1 MARVKALRGVI
12 KRFERGDALFYP
24 QDGAPSL
31 FIQKEALSS
40 AQNGDTALVRK
51 TGERRARGGGSYDC
65 GEVVRVVERANKRIV
80 GYLERAEHGN
90 ELAFIPSDRRVC
102 GPLTIPKKHL
112 NGAKATDAAIVE
124 MADYEKHIGK
134 VVEVLPPGSDIEA
147 AAIMYQYGV
156 TAEFPGHVAFK
167 AARLPKTVSKAEA
180 LRREDLRNRVI
191 VTIDGAD
198 AKDLDD
204 AVSLE
209 ALGGGRWLLG
219 VHIADV
225 SHYVTEGSAFDIEAI
240 SRATSVYFPDYVA
253 PMLPHELS
261 NGICSLHGGVDRL
274 ALSCFMEIDRRGC
287 VVDYRIAE
295 TLINT
300 SARLTYDAVSAF
312 LDANTRA
319 GITKPVGKLLKDME
333 RLAALLRG
341 KRIQEGSIDFVT
353 SDTHVEME
361 SGVPVKVER
370 EQYGVANGIIEEFM
384 LLCNQTVA
392 KHMAKLNLP
401 CLYRL
406 HETPDEAK
414 LADFYEF
421 MHSVGLTMKKANSLS
436 PRLFQE
442 ALEKARNT
450 PEELAVNKQLLRL
463 MKKARYCEDNLG
475 HFGLA
480 FSHYAHFTS
489 PIRRYPD
496 LLVHRVIKLW
506 LHGRLSGDKLEKLR
520 LKLPSFARKC
530 SEREKNAEDA
540 ERAMLALRKC
550 QYMLPRIGETFEGNV
565 SGFSN
570 SGVFVELPDS
580 VEGIIPFASIE
591 RDYFEYDARRV
602 QAKGERSGR
611 VIRLGDAAEVVVVA
625 VDLSARRVEFAYSGG
640 DRRPRGLKRPKS
652 VKVVPEKAVVKK
664 KRRSRRG
671 GARRGAGKARHNG
684 KQA

>member
-1 MARVKALRGVI
+1 MAKEKALRGVI
-12 KRFERGDALFYP
+12 KRSERGFALFMP
-24 QDGAPSL
+24 DDGAPSL
-31 FIQKEALSS
+31 FIPKEALSS
-40 AQNGDTALVRK
+40 AQNGDKALVRK
-51 TGERRARGGGSYDC
+51 TGERRSRGGGSYDC
-65 GEVVRVVERANKRIV
+65 GAVVRVLERANKRIV
-80 GYLERAEHGN
+80 GYLNRRERQS
-90 ELAFIPSDRRVC
+90 ELTFIPSDKRVC
-102 GPLTIPKKHL
+102 GPLTIPKKHQ

-124 MADYEKHIGK
+124 MADYEKHTGK
-134 VVEVLPPGSDIEA
+134 VVEVLPPDSDIEA
-147 AAIMYQYGV
+147 MAIMYQYGV
-156 TAEFPGHVAFK
+156 TAEFPGHVASK
-167 AARLPKTVSKAEA
+167 AARLPQAVSRAEA

-209 ALGGGRWLLG
+209 ALGGGRMLLG

-225 SHYVTEGSAFDIEAI
+225 SHYVTEGSAFDIEAL

-253 PMLPHELS
+253 PMLPKELS
-261 NGICSLHGGVDRL
+261 NGVCSLHGGVDRL
-274 ALSCFMEIDRRGC
+274 TLTCFMEIDRSGV
-287 VVDYRIAE
+287 VVDYRFAE

-312 LDANTRA
+312 LEAKKGA
-319 GITKPVGKLLKDME
+319 GITKPIGKLLKDME

-353 SDTHVEME
+353 ADTYVEME
-361 SGVPVKVER
+361 NGVPVKIER
-370 EQYGVANGIIEEFM
+370 AQYGVANGIIEEFM

-392 KHMAKLNLP
+392 KHMAKLHLP
-401 CLYRL
+401 CLYRV
-406 HETPDEAK
+406 HETPDESK
-414 LADFYEF
+414 LADFFEF
-421 MHSVGLTMKKANSLS
+421 MQSVGLTMRKAGSLS

-442 ALEKARNT
+442 ALERARNT
-450 PEELAVNKQLLRL
+450 PEELTVNKQLLRL
-463 MKKARYCEDNLG
+463 MKKARYSEENLG
-475 HFGLA
+475 HFGLS

-496 LLVHRVIKLW
+496 LLVHRVLKLW
-506 LHGRLSGDKLEKLR
+506 MHGQVGERLEKLR
-520 LKLPSFARKC
+520 AKMPSFAYKC

-550 QYMLPRIGETFEGNV
+550 QYMRSRIGETFEGRV

-591 RDYFEYDARRV
+591 SDYFEYNAKRV
-602 QAKGERSGR
+602 HAKGERAGR

-625 VDLSARRVEFAYSGG
+625 VDISARRVEFAYPGG
-640 DRRPRGLKRPKS
+640 DRRPRGLKRPKN
-652 VKVVPEKAVVKK
+652 VKIAPEKAPVKK
-664 KRRSRRG
+664 KRRSRY
-671 GARRGAGKARHNG
+671 
-684 KQA
+684 